1 MAEPGGPGSRR
12 PKRTVISPAASPAE
26 KKAYDIQ
33 QRRSWREQTVALNQ
47 EGEIVWGEHIA
58 SPLIVRCRRFAQEK
72 PREVVS

>member
-1 MAEPGGPGSRR
+1 MAEHGPQGSRR
-12 PKRTVISPAASPAE
+12 PRRAVISPAASPAE
-26 KKAYDIQ
+26 KAVYQNK
-33 QRRSWREQTVALNQ
+33 QRQSWREQTVALNQ